1 MVWHIFGYTVA
12 RAWAGPRNSTRFTR
26 LFSPREQVGSGDET
40 NGLLQHCVLK
50 ESNRYVT
57 HTITTHTGLNL
68 EDTDDTLTPDLT
80 TPRYQP
86 TIDLK
91 RFQRLLE
98 QAEPPQPSTGPSVNP
113 HPLSSLDG
121 GRSTTLEQGVQTV
134 DQRGWERRERA
145 SPSRVDETE
154 LSSISQDAA
163 MAGTS
168 AANHT
173 VDSEFSSLYTT
184 QPQPK
189 QAAHTDRSKSGGAR
203 TDPQSATRL
212 PPPSMHPL
220 QVVQKMPHPVQTTLS
235 THEGEKEEGRGSE
248 ARVRKTSPRKTTGEY
263 HYYSHTVVH

>member
-1 MVWHIFGYTVA
+1 MAQQKIGLVHRPFPCEKVESRDKT
-12 RAWAGPRNSTRFTR
+12 NS
-26 LFSPREQVGSGDET
+26 S
-40 NGLLQHCVLK
+40 LQHCVLE
-50 ESNRYVT
+50 ESNRYVTQCKT
-57 HTITTHTGLNL
+57 HTITTHTELNL

-91 RFQRLLE
+91 RFQRLLDQE
-98 QAEPPQPSTGPSVNP
+98 EPPQPSTGLSVNP

-121 GRSTTLEQGVQTV
+121 RRSTTVEQGVQTV
-134 DQRGWERRERA
+134 DQRGWERRERT
-145 SPSRVDETE
+145 SPSRLDETE

-173 VDSEFSSLYTT
+173 VDSEFSSLCIT
-184 QPQPK
+184 QPLPK
-189 QAAHTDRSKSGGAR
+189 QAHTDRSKSGGGR

-235 THEGEKEEGRGSE
+235 TYEEEKEEGRGSG
-248 ARVRKTSPRKTTGEY
+248 ARLGKISPRKTTGEY
-263 HYYSHTVVH
+263 HVPQPCSHPLERERETGAF